1 MDFSTFGEFLSSI
14 IAWNICATSSVIG
27 NTLVPASVFVVSI
40 DISHIRCSLQLMV
53 EVDVHSSILKINVL
67 QRQATKFWYSHL
79 YVKKIDKF
87 ILIYKSLSKK
97 LIQIIMLSY
106 ISLKVYTN
114 FGTLPILF
122 IKAFLHKILSEQ
134 NRCAIACQRHNTV
147 FVLLLKRQLITSSKV
162 FIIKLIHTTKYQES
176 FIAYK
181 NKIVVPLQG
190 YFCKQFFLEFLP

>member
-1 MDFSTFGEFLSSI
+1 
-14 IAWNICATSSVIG
+14 
-27 NTLVPASVFVVSI
+27 
-40 DISHIRCSLQLMV
+40 
-53 EVDVHSSILKINVL
+53 
-67 QRQATKFWYSHL
+67 
-79 YVKKIDKF
+79 
-87 ILIYKSLSKK
+87 
-97 LIQIIMLSY
+97 MLSY

-162 FIIKLIHTTKYQES
+162 FIIKLTHKTKYQES

-181 NKIVVPLQG
+181 NRIVIPLQG
-190 YFCKQFFLEFLP
+190 YFCKQFFLEFPQFYPHTPKTALLFMILSILVYTFFSRMFDLCCLL

>member
-1 MDFSTFGEFLSSI
+1 
-14 IAWNICATSSVIG
+14 
-27 NTLVPASVFVVSI
+27 
-40 DISHIRCSLQLMV
+40 
-53 EVDVHSSILKINVL
+53 
-67 QRQATKFWYSHL
+67 
-79 YVKKIDKF
+79 
-87 ILIYKSLSKK
+87 
-97 LIQIIMLSY
+97 MLSY

-162 FIIKLIHTTKYQES
+162 FIIKLTHTTKYQES

-181 NKIVVPLQG
+181 NELLHHYKATFASNFSLSFRSFIHIPQKLHR
-190 YFCKQFFLEFLP
+190 YL